1 MKASYENIPEWDSY
15 YNIKGGCIYRLVDKL
30 TNEDKENL
38 LSKFNNIE
46 LLTVQS
52 EYAPELIRNAIL
64 IKNK

>member
-1 MKASYENIPEWDSY
+1 MIASYKNIPIWDNY

-38 LSKFNNIE
+38 LSKFSNIE
-46 LLTVQS
+46 LVTIQS
-52 EYAPELIRNAIL
+52 EYAPELVKNGIL